1 MFLDIHTKIFIFQ
14 IKYEIILFGNEIQN
28 TYSVAKLTAIDE
40 IKEKINSN
48 DYQIQDIPLLLK
60 ALEEIIE
67 SESDIKK
74 QLADISSLKILITIQ
89 GVINVYMEIKN
100 GKFTSG
106 EKKIS
111 NPDIT
116 ISMGEDIAKQIVG
129 GDEDTATAYINKKIT
144 VSGDISK
151 AISLRPV
158 LEQAA
163 EILGLDIAG

>member
-1 MFLDIHTKIFIFQ
+1 M
-14 IKYEIILFGNEIQN
+14 
-28 TYSVAKLTAIDE
+28 TAVDE

-48 DYQIQDIPLLLK
+48 DYQIQDIPLLLS
-60 ALEEIIE
+60 ALEEIIK
-67 SESDIKK
+67 SEEDIQKE
-74 QLADISSLKILITIQ
+74 LADLPPLKVLISITGI
-89 GVINVYMEIKN
+89 INVYIEIKD
-100 GKFTSG
+100 GKLSSG

-116 ISMGEDIAKQIVG
+116 ISMGEDIAKQIVN

-144 VSGDISK
+144 VTGDISK

>member
-1 MFLDIHTKIFIFQ
+1 M
-14 IKYEIILFGNEIQN
+14 
-28 TYSVAKLTAIDE
+28 TAIDE